1 MCKYILYIY
10 NIYIYICIH
19 TCANPC
25 QSTTWETH
33 RKLDCHKIGQNR
45 DVFTTK
51 YSNWHKKKC
60 GFCRGNSK
68 DGTYIYSR
76 VLLYF
81 TVLSFGYYMFN
92 LSFTPNQTPIPQ
104 PNQWSYPRQVAGRQV
119 ALVQRWIA
127 THCADHN
134 RNGHREYGDANVLWS
149 RARRGQ
155 FSSLAKQW
163 KFWNGGHGEK
173 KKKQTIPTRD
183 PKQCVVR
190 ILKWKVERTENHQW
204 LAGPERP

>member
-1 MCKYILYIY
+1 MYSPLSTAIGIKKMRFLSGKQQRW
-10 NIYIYICIH
+10 YIYIVGFYYILLFYLLGTICSIYLLLP
-19 TCANPC
+19 T
-25 QSTTWETH
+25 
-33 RKLDCHKIGQNR
+33 KLQ
-45 DVFTTK
+45 F
-51 YSNWHKKKC
+51 
-60 GFCRGNSK
+60 
-68 DGTYIYSR
+68 
-76 VLLYF
+76 
-81 TVLSFGYYMFN
+81 
-92 LSFTPNQTPIPQ
+92 Q